1 MEKSMLKTI
10 LEISKT
16 ILEIK
21 REESRLKSISN
32 KEDELQIKIQL
43 LELKSKE
50 QSAIYFKLM
59 QSVEKNVTDNG
70 LFRKILTDAL
80 L

>member
-1 MEKSMLKTI
+1 MLKTI

-43 LELKSKE
+43 LNSNLRNSQQYISNLCNPWKK
-50 QSAIYFKLM
+50 M
-59 QSVEKNVTDNG
+59 
-70 LFRKILTDAL
+70 
-80 L
+80 

>member
-1 MEKSMLKTI
+1 MLKTI